1 MTEISWIEILLA
13 GLYNPEGRDLR
24 RLGFA
29 LCQFRLDSCPPA
41 ANDDQ

>member
-13 GLYNPEGRDLR
+13 GLYDAEGRDLN

-29 LCQFRLDSCPPA
+29 LCEFSLASCPEA
-41 ANDDQ
+41 ANDE